1 MLFHKTTFIPWNTA
15 GVLMCTKF
23 IIQHIKNKCTQ
34 ESTFNKINFPA
45 SSIVLGETSIS
56 FFPFLSFSL
65 LSFLLPRSLPPF
77 LLSLSFFFFLT
88 LPSLLFFSSPPL
100 SPPYF
105 CNCLAVKNT
114 VTTNSI
120 LIVWCHCLICAK
132 GLAFYSQLLLHYQ
145 YNINR
150 RGKGKSC
157 LKLFWN

>member
-1 MLFHKTTFIPWNTA
+1 MLFHKTTFIPCNRA
-15 GVLMCTKF
+15 GVLMCTNF
-23 IIQHIKNKCTQ
+23 ITQHHQSKCSQ

-45 SSIVLGETSIS
+45 SLIVLSETSIS

-65 LSFLLPRSLPPF
+65 PPF
-77 LLSLSFFFFLT
+77 LLTLSFFFFLT
-88 LPSLLFFSSPPL
+88 LPSLLFLSSPPL

-120 LIVWCHCLICAK
+120 LIVWCHCLISAK
-132 GLAFYSQLLLHYQ
+132 GLAFYSQLLLHYR

-157 LKLFWN
+157 LKFFWK